1 MEGNMAKYETKQR
14 KVFLEYLSKHLDEQL
29 TAIQIADDLK
39 SSGISRSAVYRNLS
53 DLELEKKIHKYN
65 KEGSR
70 EMYYRYSGDAECRDA
85 LHLSCTEC
93 GCTFHMDQ
101 ETADNIIGRIARSEQ
116 FVVDKQETVIYGIC
130 INCLKKRKRNVL

>member
-1 MEGNMAKYETKQR
+1 MAKYETRQR
-14 KVFLEYLSKHLDEQL
+14 KVFLEYLSKHIDEQL
-29 TAIQIADDLK
+29 SALEIAEDLK
-39 SSGISRSAVYRNLS
+39 SEGISRSAVYRNLS

-70 EMYYRYSGDAECRDA
+70 EMYYRYSGDDGCRGA
-85 LHLSCTEC
+85 LHLSCMEC
-93 GCTFHMDQ
+93 GCTFHMDK

-130 INCLKKRKRNVL
+130 INCLKKRKRSVL